1 MGYKSLIVS
10 MEITTAGRGHDCRYN
25 KKHRLEKG
33 FKRLTVRSDGND
45 HHYCL
50 GCAKIFLMNGVE
62 RLKELLLEVE
72 NIKGNGMISG

>member
-1 MGYKSLIVS
+1 

-25 KKHRLEKG
+25 KKHRLKKG

-50 GCAKIFLMNGVE
+50 DCAKIFLMNGAE

-72 NIKGNGMISG
+72 SIKSNGMISR